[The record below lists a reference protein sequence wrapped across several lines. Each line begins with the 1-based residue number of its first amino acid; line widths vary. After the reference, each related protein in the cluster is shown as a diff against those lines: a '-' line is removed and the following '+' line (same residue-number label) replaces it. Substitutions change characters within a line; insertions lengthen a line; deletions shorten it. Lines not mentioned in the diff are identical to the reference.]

1 MEPIIEIKNINLSYT
16 LVNPKIQSVK
26 DFLTSMSFRKLFTKK
41 EVIKNLSLK
50 IYKGD
55 VLGIVGKNGT
65 GKSTLL
71 KAIAGIL
78 EPISGEIIVRG
89 KIAPLLS
96 LGSGIELELTGYENI
111 KLLGSLMGNSRIEMM
126 DMNEKVISFSELTH
140 EQLQAPVKTYSSG
153 MMARLSFSIA
163 ISKTP
168 EILIID
174 EVLAVGDIGFQKKC
188 MERIQEIHQKG
199 GTILFVSHS
208 LADVQKICT
217 RGICINNNVIAKE
230 GNLHD
235 VGLYYNSLFN
245 SKTT

>member
-1 MEPIIEIKNINLSYT
+1 MEPIIEIKDINLSYT

-26 DFLTSMSFRKLFTKK
+26 DFITSMSFKKLFTKK
-41 EVIKNLSLK
+41 DVIKNLSLN
-50 IYKGD
+50 IYKSE

-78 EPISGEIIVRG
+78 EPMSGKIIVRG

-111 KLLGSLMGNSRIEMM
+111 KLLGSLMGYSRKQMM
-126 DMNEKVISFSELTH
+126 SMNEKVIAFSELSD

-163 ISKTP
+163 ITETP

-174 EVLAVGDIGFQKKC
+174 EVLAVGDQGFQRKC
-188 MERIQEIHQKG
+188 MNRINEIHKKG

-208 LADVQKICT
+208 LADVQRICT
-217 RGICINNNVIAKE
+217 RGICINNNVIEKE
-230 GNLHD
+230 GNLHE
-235 VGLYYNSLFN
+235 VGKYYNSLFEN
-245 SKTT
+245 